1 MRIHNHAQ
9 HFGESHA
16 KTKVQRQN
24 SGDLWFSALTPDN
37 SACVNKLFG
46 IAPTFRYRTWHFSL
60 FGTAPTFRYRT
71 WHFSVSRPLF
81 GITRGT
87 FRYRMWR
94 FSVSHRDH
102 ILNAASPGGHAAV
115 QFRHSVFRSRSGV
128 KPSPVLVRSGVGPVT
143 NPGVAGWG
151 SKVPS
156 TGRKPGI

>member
-1 MRIHNHAQ
+1 M
-9 HFGESHA
+9 
-16 KTKVQRQN
+16 
-24 SGDLWFSALTPDN
+24 
-37 SACVNKLFG
+37 CVNKLFG

-128 KPSPVLVRSGVGPVT
+128 KPSPVLVRRSRCWS
-143 NPGVAGWG
+143 GVAGDQPRR
-151 SKVPS
+151 SRV
-156 TGRKPGI
+156 GIKGPQHRAKARYKRATLFAIQGLGTRQGTCRAVSHKA